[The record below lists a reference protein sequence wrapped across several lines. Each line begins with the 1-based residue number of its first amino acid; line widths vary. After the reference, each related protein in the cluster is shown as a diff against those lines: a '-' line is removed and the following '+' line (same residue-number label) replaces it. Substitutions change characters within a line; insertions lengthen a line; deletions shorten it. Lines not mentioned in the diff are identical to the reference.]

1 LPFTRAKIQPLTSYL
16 KTDNLDDYTVELLEY
31 GISAV
36 CLNLP
41 KTILVIFICKKL
53 KLLKPLLLI
62 FLFYGS
68 IRNHSRGIHSRT
80 PLACFLIGTAKFL
93 SMAYLSTVI
102 TIPKKIYNAIFVYF
116 FCVYLKYAPSGTE
129 VNPVYK
135 DQIKP
140 LKIKSVLL
148 VSIYYFIGLKRGL
161 VRNITVLS
169 LLSQSVSIIP
179 ITYKLAKQKGGVVHE
194 DEE

>member
-1 LPFTRAKIQPLTSYL
+1 MTDRIVTKLTALL
-16 KTDNLDDYTVELLEY
+16 KTDDLDDYTVELLEY

-62 FLFYGS
+62 FLFYGA
-68 IRNHSRGIHSRT
+68 IRNNSRGIHSRT
-80 PLACFLIGTAKFL
+80 PLACFLIGTANFL
-93 SMAYLSTVI
+93 SMSYLSTVI
-102 TIPKKIYNAIFVYF
+102 TIPKKIYNAIFTYF
-116 FCVYLKYAPSGTE
+116 LYVYLKYAPSGTE

-135 DQIKP
+135 DQIKL

-148 VSIYYFIGLKRGL
+148 VIIYYFIGLKKGL
-161 VRNITVLS
+161 VRNIAVLS
-169 LLSQSVSIIP
+169 LISQSISILP
-179 ITYKLAKQKGGVVHE
+179 ITYKLAKQR
-194 DEE
+194 

>member
-1 LPFTRAKIQPLTSYL
+1 MTDHIVSRLTASL
-16 KTDNLDDYTVELLEY
+16 KTDDLDDYTVELLEY
-31 GISAV
+31 GISAM

-62 FLFYGS
+62 FLFYGA
-68 IRNHSRGIHSRT
+68 IRNYSHGIHSKT
-80 PLACFLIGTAKFL
+80 PLACFLIGTANFL
-93 SMAYLSTVI
+93 SMAYLSTVM
-102 TIPKKIYNAIFVYF
+102 TIPKKIYNAIFAYF

-129 VNPVYK
+129 VNPMYK

-148 VSIYYFIGLKRGL
+148 VIIYYFIGLKKGL
-161 VRNITVLS
+161 VRNIAVLS
-169 LLSQSVSIIP
+169 LLSQSISIIP
-179 ITYKLAKQKGGVVHE
+179 ITYKLANQKGGVVHE

>member
-1 LPFTRAKIQPLTSYL
+1 MTDHIVTKLTTLL
-16 KTDNLDDYTVELLEY
+16 KTDDLDDYTVELLEY
-31 GISAV
+31 GISAM

-62 FLFYGS
+62 FLFYGG
-68 IRNHSRGIHSRT
+68 IRNYSRGIHAKT
-80 PLACFLIGTAKFL
+80 PLACFLVGTANFL
-93 SMAYLSTVI
+93 SMAYLSKVI
-102 TIPKKIYNAIFVYF
+102 TIPKKIYNVIFTYF
-116 FCVYLKYAPSGTE
+116 LCVYLKYAPSGTE
-129 VNPVYK
+129 INPVYK

-140 LKIKSVLL
+140 LKTKSILL
-148 VSIYYFIGLKRGL
+148 VIIYYFIGLKKGII
-161 VRNITVLS
+161 RNIAVLS
-169 LLSQSVSIIP
+169 LLSQSISIVP